1 MAFWRRNRSPEE
13 TQAKRRKAEVGF
25 LRGAGSAGIV
35 GLGAALGAI
44 LGAADVRA
52 WVIGLVVA
60 VVSLAAAGVL
70 RIAVRP

>member
-13 TQAKRRKAEVGF
+13 TAVKRRKAETSF

-60 VVSLAAAGVL
+60 VVSLAAAGAL
-70 RIAVRP
+70 RIAIRP